1 MDNCGS
7 GKERHDRRIL
17 DVEERRDMIGEYLG
31 WRKERHD
38 RRILGVEKG
47 DTWVRRW
54 EAHDTRIPGVGERRD
69 MIGRYLNK
77 KTL

>member
-1 MDNCGS
+1 
-7 GKERHDRRIL
+7 
-17 DVEERRDMIGEYLG
+17 MIGEYLG